1 MSTIHI
7 AGERIP
13 VTAAYPDINV
23 SAVLEFAPF
32 KEWADA
38 MSNEKSQSAER
49 NNLEIKKIEIQ
60 NVDYFGPKIG
70 FIKFKVDAR
79 LVENGKN
86 VPGIVFMVVLLLLQE
101 RGGSVAVLL
110 ILKSKDGDNVTEE
123 HAVLTCQ
130 ARLAVP
136 SLSFQEIPA
145 GMLDGSGN
153 FSGKAAEEI
162 KEETGIEI
170 TENDLIDMTD
180 LTYGTAF
187 RGAYPS
193 AGGCDEFMR
202 LCLCVKEMKR
212 QDVLTLEGKL
222 SGMRDHGESITV
234 RLVKLDDLWK
244 IPDMKALS
252 ALTLYHRLRK
262 EGKI

>member
-13 VTAAYPDINV
+13 VTATYPEINV

-38 MSNEKSQSAER
+38 MSSEKSQSAER

-60 NVDYFGPKIG
+60 NVDYFGSKIG
-70 FIKFKVDAR
+70 FVKFKVDAR
-79 LVENGKN
+79 LVDNGKN
-86 VPGIVFMVVLLLLQE
+86 VPGIIFMV

-123 HAVLTCQ
+123 HAVLTSQ

-153 FSGKAAEEI
+153 FCGKAAEEI

-180 LTYGTAF
+180 LTHGTAF
-187 RGAYPS
+187 RGVYPS
-193 AGGCDEFMR
+193 PGGCDEFMR

-212 QDVLTLEGKL
+212 EDVLKLEGKL

-252 ALTLYHRLRK
+252 ALALYHALRK